1 MHPKPKQ
8 PFGFFEAIVSASVLL
23 VMIFLSFHFLS
34 DIRQPE
40 TVRLTYLGLENK
52 NPQ

>member
-1 MHPKPKQ
+1 MLEPKQ
-8 PFGFFEAIVSASVLL
+8 PFGFIEAIASASVLS

-40 TVRLTYLGLENK
+40 TVRLTYLGLENE
-52 NPQ
+52 NP

>member
-1 MHPKPKQ
+1 MHLKPKQ

-40 TVRLTYLGLENK
+40 TV
-52 NPQ
+52 QAA